1 MSLEWKGILT
11 ASILV
16 TTLFFVTG
24 CSAEQDAYESNDE
37 KGYHVSVRY
46 DANGGEF
53 TAGTT
58 VIVDSYDI
66 RGLKANSE
74 GKVEIPLLSPN
85 NRFGKVPVSKDGHF
99 LAGWYVVDNDL
110 GGGQIFSDKW
120 DFVED
125 RLEVDP
131 KAGHTATEP
140 VLTLYA
146 AWLPKFQIEFCAVGS
161 DEVLKTVVYD
171 PNHTQILLP
180 TWDRKKGTLD
190 MGQFPGK
197 EDHTFSG
204 AFYDKEG
211 TKPVT
216 TPAVVHSCVFD
227 EATGTA
233 TGTSM
238 RLYVDWI
245 EGEWY
250 HIYTAD
256 QFVKNFKT
264 DGNYVIESDLD
275 FTQKDWS
282 SFALYGKF
290 TGTIQGQGHTFSNI
304 DVDHKNTSKSYAG
317 LFGILSG
324 EAQISDL
331 TFQNVTFTIK
341 KGIKNAGT
349 GIGIVAGMIA
359 SDAQITN
366 VELVH
371 SKLQI
376 DSDCRLNTDDYAI
389 GLVCGAGAS
398 SKIEHSDVTCVPS
411 GDAPEKVEIA
421 VNGDSVTV
429 RILPLVEK
437 RFT

>member
-1 MSLEWKGILT
+1 MKSKLKVILT
-11 ASILV
+11 VSILIMA
-16 TTLFFVTG
+16 LFFVTG
-24 CSAEQDAYESNDE
+24 CSAEQDAYQNNDE
-37 KGYHVSVRY
+37 KGYNVSVRY

-53 TAGTT
+53 TAGTE

-66 RGLKANSE
+66 SGLKTNSE

-85 NRFGKVPVSKDGHF
+85 NRFGKVPVSKNGYF
-99 LAGWYVVDNDL
+99 LAGWYAVRN
-110 GGGQIFSDKW
+110 GSGEGQTFSDKW
-120 DFVED
+120 DFEKD

-131 KAGHTATEP
+131 KAEHTSSEP

-146 AWLPKFQIEFCAVGS
+146 AWLPKFEIEFCAVGS

-171 PNHTQILLP
+171 PNDTQILLP
-180 TWDRKKGTLD
+180 TWDKKKGTLD
-190 MGQFPGK
+190 MGEFPEK
-197 EDHTFSG
+197 DDHTFSG

-216 TPAVVHSCVFD
+216 TPAVVHSCSFD

-238 RLYVDWI
+238 RLYVDWM

-256 QFVKNFKT
+256 QFIKNFKT
-264 DGNYVIESDLD
+264 DGNYVIEADLD
-275 FTQKDWS
+275 FTKKDWS

-304 DVDHKNTSKSYAG
+304 EVEHKNTSKSYAG
-317 LFGILSG
+317 LFGILSE

-341 KGIKNAGT
+341 KGVKNAGT

-359 SDAQITN
+359 SDAKITN
-366 VELVH
+366 VKLVD

-376 DSDCRLNTDDYAI
+376 DSDCRFNTEDYAI
-389 GLVCGAGAS
+389 GFVCGAGAS
-398 SKIEHSDVTCVPS
+398 SVIESSGITCVAT
-411 GDAPEKVEIA
+411 GDAPEKVEIT
-421 VNGDSVTV
+421 VSGDSVTV
-429 RILPLVEK
+429 QILP
-437 RFT
+437 

>member
-1 MSLEWKGILT
+1 MKSKLKVILT
-11 ASILV
+11 VSILV
-16 TTLFFVTG
+16 MALFFVTG
-24 CSAEQDAYESNDE
+24 CSAEQDAYKNNDE
-37 KGYHVSVRY
+37 KGYNVSVRY

-53 TAGTT
+53 TAGTE

-66 RGLKANSE
+66 SGLKTNSE

-85 NRFGKVPVSKDGHF
+85 NRFGKVPVSKNGYF
-99 LAGWYVVDNDL
+99 LAGWYAVRN
-110 GGGQIFSDKW
+110 GSGEGQTFSDKW
-120 DFVED
+120 DFEAD

-131 KAGHTATEP
+131 KAEHTSSEP

-146 AWLPKFQIEFCAVGS
+146 AWLPKYEIEFCAVGS

-171 PNHTQILLP
+171 PNDTEILLP
-180 TWDRKKGTLD
+180 TWNQKKGTLD
-190 MGQFPGK
+190 MGEFPAK

-216 TPAVVHSCVFD
+216 TPAVVHSCAFD

-233 TGTSM
+233 SGTTM
-238 RLYVDWI
+238 RLYVDWM

-250 HIYTAD
+250 HIYTAE

-264 DGNYVIESDLD
+264 DGNYVIEADLD
-275 FTQKDWS
+275 FSDEDWS

-290 TGTIQGQGHTFSNI
+290 TGSIQGQGHTFSNI
-304 DVDHKNTSKSYAG
+304 EVEHKNTSKTYAG
-317 LFGILSG
+317 LFGILS
-324 EAQISDL
+324 EESQISDL
-331 TFQNVTFTIK
+331 TFRNVTFTIK
-341 KGIKNAGT
+341 KGVKNAGT

-359 SDAQITN
+359 SDAKISN
-366 VELVH
+366 VKLVD

-376 DSDCRLNTDDYAI
+376 DSDCRFNTEDYAI
-389 GLVCGAGAS
+389 GFVCGAGVS
-398 SKIEHSDVTCVPS
+398 SVIESSGITCVAT

-421 VNGDSVTV
+421 VSGDSVTV
-429 RILPLVEK
+429 QILP
-437 RFT
+437 